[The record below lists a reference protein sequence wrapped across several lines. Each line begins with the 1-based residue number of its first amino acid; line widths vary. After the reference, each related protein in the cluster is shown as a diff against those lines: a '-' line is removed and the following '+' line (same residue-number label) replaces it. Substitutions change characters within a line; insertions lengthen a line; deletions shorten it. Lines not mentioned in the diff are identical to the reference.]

1 MSNTLFLVAYQNED
15 FCDDTSEILEQSD
28 LSEELYEKL
37 KSYLTVK
44 EILET
49 QSSAEKVKIQYIKD
63 EQITEIIKD
72 VVEPMGI
79 KKSEELDKRLQ
90 SNETEKQ
97 ILSLGVIANALKL
110 LVMKRDIYK
119 NKNNVLIMVA

>member
-1 MSNTLFLVAYQNED
+1 MSHTLFLVSYQNED
-15 FCDDTSEILEQSD
+15 FYDDTSEILEQSD

-79 KKSEELDKRLQ
+79 KKSEEVDKRLQ

-97 ILSLGVIANALKL
+97 ILSFGVVAHALRL
-110 LVMKRDIYK
+110 LVMKRDVYK